1 MNKKEIEALFAK
13 MVRNEG
19 NDRAEVRDTLY
30 KMSSSDRVKLLT
42 SVEFVD
48 IAVKNAAALGIVNDP
63 EDDEEDDYVLTDNDY
78 PGEEA

>member
-1 MNKKEIEALFAK
+1 MKKKEIEALFAK

-19 NDRAEVRDTLY
+19 NDRAEVRDTLFS
-30 KMSSSDRVKLLT
+30 MSSSDRVKLLT

-48 IAVKNAAALGIVNDP
+48 IAVKNAAALGITNDP
-63 EDDEEDDYVLTDNDY
+63 EDLDEDMDDY

>member
-1 MNKKEIEALFAK
+1 MNKKEIEALVAK

-19 NDRAEVRDTLY
+19 NDRAEVRDTLFS
-30 KMSSSDRVKLLT
+30 MSSSDRVKLLS

-48 IAVKNAAALGIVNDP
+48 IAVKHAAALGITNDP
-63 EDDEEDDYVLTDNDY
+63 EDLDEDMDDY